1 MNGENMERKSLIDKF
16 LIRLSLIKEDEVA
29 TCIKAANENNESL
42 LSTIIKIKKLN
53 SETLAVLIAKQFGL
67 PYLDLDNVDLSLF
80 EDESLHNLMDTFK
93 AIPVKKTLTTMTLV
107 VADPTETSLQDIKF
121 QANVNN
127 VHFIIADNT
136 KLKKA
141 LKFLLEGA
149 TLPDSDNDL
158 LEEEGV
164 TTDGGTKEESSEVED
179 APIVKFI
186 HGVLLDAIKLKA
198 SDIHF
203 EPYEKTYRIR
213 YRIDGELI
221 SHKTFSPASKEKI
234 ASRIKVISNMDISE
248 KRIPQDGRMKLGIG
262 KDKDKAIDFRVSSLP
277 TVFGEKI
284 VMRILDSSAA
294 SLDIDKLGYDP
305 EQKALLM
312 EAVARPYGM
321 VLVTGP
327 TGSGKTV
334 SLYSCLNVINK
345 DNVNICTA
353 EDPAEIQ
360 LPGVNQVNMNDKAG
374 LNFASTL
381 KSFLRQDPDIILVGE
396 IRDLETADIAIKA
409 AQTGHMV
416 LSTLH
421 TNDAPKTI
429 ARLLNMGVKPFNI
442 ASSVNLITAQR
453 LGRRLCPSCKKIDD
467 TIPLEILIESGLP
480 QEEIDG
486 YGSKWH
492 VYKPVGCPDCGEKG
506 YKGRVGIYQ
515 VMPVT
520 EDIKKIILREGTEIE
535 IAEASRASGVYSL
548 REAGMV
554 KVKLGITSLEEV
566 LATTNI
572 D

>member
-1 MNGENMERKSLIDKF
+1 MERKSLIDKF
-16 LIRLSLIKEDEVA
+16 LVRLGLIKEEEVEA
-29 TCIKAANENNESL
+29 CVKASNENGESL
-42 LSTIIKIKKLN
+42 FSTIIKIKKLN
-53 SETLAVLIAKQFGL
+53 SEKLAILISKQFGL
-67 PYLDLDNVDLSLF
+67 PYIDLNNVDLTLF
-80 EDESLHNLMDTFK
+80 EDESFHGLMDTFK
-93 AIPVKKTLTTMTLV
+93 VIPVKKTLTTMTLIV
-107 VADPTETSLQDIKF
+107 SDPTETSLQDIKF

-136 KLKKA
+136 NLQKA

-149 TLPDSDNDL
+149 ALPDSDNDFL
-158 LEEEGV
+158 DDEAV
-164 TTDGGTKEESSEVED
+164 NTDGNNKEESAEIED
-179 APIVKFI
+179 APIVKFVHNI
-186 HGVLLDAIKLKA
+186 LLDAIKFKA

-221 SHKTFSPASKEKI
+221 LHKTITPTLKDKI

-248 KRIPQDGRMKLGIG
+248 KRIPQDGRMKLGTG
-262 KDKDKAIDFRVSSLP
+262 KDKEKAIDFRVSSLP
-277 TVFGEKI
+277 TIFGEKI

-305 EQKALLM
+305 EQKALLL
-312 EAVARPYGM
+312 EAVERPYGM

-345 DNVNICTA
+345 ENVNICTA

-360 LPGVNQVNMNDKAG
+360 LAGVNQVNMNDKAG

-381 KSFLRQDPDIILVGE
+381 KSFLRQDPDVILVGE

-453 LGRRLCPSCKKIDD
+453 LGRRLCSCKKIDD
-467 TIPLEILIESGLP
+467 SIPLEILIESGLP
-480 QEEIDG
+480 QEEIEG

-520 EDIKKIILREGTEIE
+520 EEIKKIILREGTEIE
-535 IAEASRASGVYSL
+535 IAEASRAAGVYSL

-554 KVKLGITSLEEV
+554 KVKLGITSLEEI

>member
-1 MNGENMERKSLIDKF
+1 MERKSLIDKF
-16 LIRLSLIKEDEVA
+16 LLRLGLIKEDEVSA
-29 TCIKAANENNESL
+29 CIKASNENGESL
-42 LSTIIKIKKLN
+42 FSTIIKVKKLD
-53 SETLAVLIAKQFGL
+53 SENLAVLISKQFGL
-67 PYLDLDNVDLSLF
+67 PYIDLNSVDLTLF
-80 EDESLHNLMDTFK
+80 EDESLHSLMDTFK
-93 AIPVKKTLTTMTLV
+93 AIPVKKTLTTMTLIV
-107 VADPTETSLQDIKF
+107 SDPTEKALQDIKF

-136 KLKKA
+136 KLQKA

-149 TLPDSDNDL
+149 ALPDNDDL
-158 LEEEGV
+158 LDEEV
-164 TTDGGTKEESSEVED
+164 INTDGVNKEESAEIED
-179 APIVKFI
+179 APIVKFV
-186 HGVLLDAIKLKA
+186 HGVLLDAIKFKA

-213 YRIDGELI
+213 YRIDGELVF
-221 SHKTFSPASKEKI
+221 HKSVSPTLKDKI

-248 KRIPQDGRMKLGIG
+248 KRIPQDGRMKLGTG
-262 KDKDKAIDFRVSSLP
+262 KDKDKSIDFRVSSLP

-284 VMRILDSSAA
+284 VMRMLDSSAV

-305 EQKALLM
+305 EQKAALL

-345 DNVNICTA
+345 EDVNICTA

-374 LNFASTL
+374 LNFANTL
-381 KSFLRQDPDIILVGE
+381 KSFLRQDPDVILVGE
-396 IRDLETADIAIKA
+396 IRDFETADIAIKA

-453 LGRRLCPSCKKIDD
+453 LSRRLCSCKKIDD

-515 VMPVT
+515 VMPIN
-520 EDIKKIILREGTEIE
+520 EEIKKIILREGTEIE

-554 KVKLGITSLEEV
+554 KVKMGITSLEEV